1 VKNEMTIIDNEP
13 PSVLQNDPFG
23 AFCRDNHIFVE
34 GAGSGSLHGL
44 TFAVKD
50 VFHIKGGVT
59 GFGHPDWLRT
69 HGVETVTAEAVQQLL
84 DAGATMVGKTVTDE
98 LAYSLTGENYHY
110 GTPINPHDVTRV
122 PGGSSSGSASAV
134 AGGLVD
140 FALGS
145 DCGGSVRIPASYCG
159 LFGMRPTHGRVS
171 LEGAI
176 PFAPSFDCAGW
187 FARDIGLFDRV
198 GRILLG
204 KEAPGQEISALV
216 LATDAMA
223 ELGTDVAEALLP
235 AIARVEAIAGP
246 AKRVT
251 LAEDG
256 LDLWSQTFRTIQAA
270 EIWGSLGKWIED
282 VRPVFGPGIRD
293 RFTAAATLDPAA
305 VEAARKRRMDI
316 TQRLSTLLPAGTA
329 LLLPT
334 APRVAPQLASNDE
347 ELETSYR
354 HQAMNLLCAAGLG
367 GLPQISLPMVELDG
381 LPIGL
386 SLVGRRGA
394 DLQLIDLAGKIYG
407 ERSRHVG
414 QTA

>member
-1 VKNEMTIIDNEP
+1 MTAINKEP
-13 PSVLQNDPFG
+13 TSVLRNDSFG

-34 GAGSGSLHGL
+34 GAEAGPLSGL

-69 HGVETVTAEAVQQLL
+69 HGEEAVTAVAVQQLL

-110 GTPINPHDVTRV
+110 GTPVNPRDATCI

-159 LFGMRPTHGRVS
+159 LFGMRPTHGRIS

-187 FARDIGLFDRV
+187 FARDIALFDRV
-198 GRILLG
+198 GQILLG
-204 KEAPGQEISALV
+204 KEALEQEICTLL
-216 LATDAMA
+216 LATDALT
-223 ELGTDVAEALLP
+223 ELSPDVQEALLP
-235 AIARVEAIAGP
+235 AIARVEMVVGP

-251 LAEDG
+251 LAESG
-256 LDLWSQTFRTIQAA
+256 LDRWSETFRTIQAA
-270 EIWGSLGKWIED
+270 EIWRSLGEWIEK
-282 VRPVFGPGIRD
+282 VRPVFGPGIRE
-293 RFTAAATLDPAA
+293 RFTSAATLDPVV
-305 VEAARKRRMDI
+305 VEMARKQRANI
-316 TQRLSTLLPAGTA
+316 TERLSTLLPVGTA
-329 LLLPT
+329 LIIPT
-334 APRVAPQLASNDE
+334 APRSAPYLTSKNE
-347 ELETSYR
+347 ELETIYR
-354 HQAMNLLCAAGLG
+354 HQAMNLLCVAGLG
-367 GLPQISLPMVELDG
+367 GLPQISLPMVELKG
-381 LPIGL
+381 MPVGL
-386 SLVGRRGA
+386 SLVGGRGT
-394 DLQLIDLAGKIYG
+394 DLALLDLAKKIYG
-407 ERSRHVG
+407 EH
-414 QTA
+414 